1 MSNVINFPSRD
12 KLGFSPNVSKE
23 VLTKS
28 MQSYQS
34 GRSAYQAGKSR
45 RKPSYKSDCF
55 DFNAWLIG
63 WDDAERDDR
72 TAA

>member
-1 MSNVINFPSRD
+1 MSNVISFPSRE
-12 KLGFSPNVSKE
+12 KLGFSPQVSKE
-23 VLTKS
+23 VLTLS
-28 MQSYQS
+28 MQSYQQ
-34 GRSAYQAGKSR
+34 GRTAYQAGKAR